1 MKKTK
6 IILILIIT
14 FLTNINTKA
23 LVANIIYQPGIY
35 SNKMQGNRTY
45 YGQLGYVYIDDKIAY
60 CLEPYKII
68 GTDYIIDSSIMNNFT
83 QDDLNYFTLLSY
95 YGYNNTNHNNVYYYM
110 ATQELIWR
118 RITGQEVYWT
128 TQNATKG
135 ERINIESYKNE
146 ILDSINTH
154 NISASFGN
162 ATVKGK
168 FRETIV
174 LEDVNNVLKYYQIN
188 NQTPNKVRKEGNKL
202 YITIMSSK
210 SENILLDRKF
220 NNGTGNVFYSAVNSQ
235 ALGTFAL
242 NQTKRLTLHVQ
253 ATNKYS
259 MKLNVTFKDKNTKK
273 TIKDKVKFKIKDLDK
288 DEYIKNN
295 MIFETDEN
303 GNYLSDFYVEEG
315 NYQVEIVEVPPNY
328 IVEEGTKFQI
338 IEDPNVEIINVDNY
352 IEEAKGQ
359 IEITR
364 IFDMTELGKEKLK
377 VSDANYEI
385 YTKESIYNTD
395 GNILYKKD
403 DLIETI
409 KTDSNGQ
416 AISNKLPLGNYY
428 IKENLED
435 DIITKDNNIYDVE
448 LKYKDQNT
456 KIIVEKIEIITK
468 PDTFDWNLDIE
479 EHKTKCI
486 DDECNTIIKK
496 IDEVEY
502 GIYADKDIIIDGKT
516 IINKD
521 DLIIKTATDYNGLIK
536 EEVPLLEGK
545 YEVREL
551 TDMSIYPEKF
561 ENITFNFNEEKELNT
576 KVIKTLREEEKGIN
590 ELPKTFNKYF
600 KYYLFCIFSFVISFG
615 LIVYGI
621 KKD

>member
-1 MKKTK
+1 M
-6 IILILIIT
+6 
-14 FLTNINTKA
+14 
-23 LVANIIYQPGIY
+23 
-35 SNKMQGNRTY
+35 
-45 YGQLGYVYIDDKIAY
+45 
-60 CLEPYKII
+60 
-68 GTDYIIDSSIMNNFT
+68 
-83 QDDLNYFTLLSY
+83 
-95 YGYNNTNHNNVYYYM
+95 
-110 ATQELIWR
+110 
-118 RITGQEVYWT
+118 
-128 TQNATKG
+128 
-135 ERINIESYKNE
+135 
-146 ILDSINTH
+146 DSINTH

-600 KYYLFCIFSFVISFG
+600 KYYLFCIVSFVISFG
-615 LIVYGI
+615 LIVYGV

>member
-1 MKKTK
+1 MKKIK

-259 MKLNVTFKDKNTKK
+259 MKLNVTFKGKNTKK

-600 KYYLFCIFSFVISFG
+600 KYYLFCIVSFVISFG
-615 LIVYGI
+615 LIVYGV

>member
-1 MKKTK
+1 MKKIK

-600 KYYLFCIFSFVISFG
+600 KYYLFCIVSFVISFG

>member
-1 MKKTK
+1 MKKIK

-146 ILDSINTH
+146 ILNSINTH

-328 IVEEGTKFQI
+328 TVEEGTKFQI

-600 KYYLFCIFSFVISFG
+600 KYYLFCIVSFVISFG
-615 LIVYGI
+615 LIVYGV

>member
-1 MKKTK
+1 MKKIK

-600 KYYLFCIFSFVISFG
+600 KYYLFCIVSFVISFG
-615 LIVYGI
+615 LIVYGV

>member
-600 KYYLFCIFSFVISFG
+600 KYYLFCIVSFVISFG
-615 LIVYGI
+615 LIVYGV